1 MEKTLIPGTLVHLR
15 GRDWTVLPD
24 SRANVLRLRPLGGS
38 EEDAS
43 LIYLPLEKEKPAPA
57 QFQPP
62 DPNQSGSQDST
73 LLLRDAMRLKLRAGA
88 GPFRSIGNLGF
99 EPRAYQLVPLLMAL
113 KLDPVRLLIADDVGV
128 GKTIEA
134 GLIARELLDRGD
146 IQRLSVICPPHLCDQ
161 WEEELRTKFFLQA
174 TVVQSRTA
182 PRLERGL
189 PADRSLFEEYPI
201 TIVSLDY
208 IKSEKRLSEFS
219 RACPEFVI
227 VEEAHTC
234 VRSGGG
240 VRHQRYKLL
249 HTLYENPD
257 RHLVFLTATPHSGD
271 EEAFYHLLGLLNPQ
285 FEALRDATERERENL
300 RDQLSRHFVQRRRPD
315 IDEWKDSTVF
325 PDRQSRELTYTMTGE
340 WKTFFDRILTYART
354 LVEDPSSPGTLGKRL
369 NWWAAL
375 ALLRCASSSP
385 EAAAMALST
394 RLEVDRSPEMSSEES
409 IELFGRNTILDG
421 DDSETILSDDD
432 RVPGSQTAPNPEI
445 EDLIQRA
452 IDLRGPKKDPKLSAL
467 LPEIQ
472 KLLQEGF
479 HPVIFC
485 RYIATAH
492 YLAEYLKEELGKGV
506 SLDAITGELSPEER
520 EERIT
525 ELGEKSQGSRI
536 LVATDCLSEGIN
548 LQRYFDAVIH
558 YDLSWNP
565 TRHEQ
570 REGRVDRFGQP
581 KPSVRV
587 ILYYGANN
595 PVDGAVLK
603 VILRK
608 ANQIRK
614 ELGVSVPFPTDS
626 DKILKAVMEAAFFKS
641 PERPKYV
648 QGRLMFKDDP
658 LEEMI
663 RKTEDAWES
672 ARENASKLHTIFAQQ
687 RLRPADV
694 LPEWDRTRRILGD
707 HEDVHRFVSQ
717 AALRLQVPL
726 KENGDEFRWEVEA
739 LPPVLRDSFREIG
752 IGKELKG
759 SFKPGISENF
769 LHRAHPVITILA
781 DYLSEMALSGD
792 SGGLVSRSGAI
803 FTREVTQRTILLL
816 LRFRNQIFNR
826 RKGRTHTLLAEEV
839 QIAGVK
845 GSEPP
850 VLLSPEE
857 SALLLQVSSSRNLD
871 PEQRRRLVTEALAR
885 LHEWETSLREI
896 AEVRARELS
905 KDHQRVLEASR
916 VRSGEYEVHPS
927 LPPDVIG
934 LTILMPD
941 RSGGER

>member
-1 MEKTLIPGTLVHLR
+1 MEKTLTPGTLVHVR
-15 GRDWTVLPD
+15 GREWTVLPD
-24 SRANVLRLRPLGGS
+24 SRDNVLRLRPLGGS
-38 EEDAS
+38 EEDS
-43 LIYLPLEKEKPAPA
+43 TLICLPLEKEKPVPA
-57 QFQPP
+57 QFLPP
-62 DPNQSGSQDST
+62 DPSKSGSQDST

-134 GLIARELLDRGD
+134 GLIARELLDRGE
-146 IQRLSVICPPHLCDQ
+146 IQRLAVICPPHLCDQ

-189 PADRSLFEEYPI
+189 PADRSLFEEYLI

-240 VRHQRYKLL
+240 ILHQRYKLL
-249 HTLYENPD
+249 KTLSDNSD

-285 FEALRDATERERENL
+285 FEALREAEGRERENL
-300 RDQLSRHFVQRRRPD
+300 RDRLSGHFVQRRRPD
-315 IDEWKDSTVF
+315 IDEWKDATVF
-325 PDRQSRELTYTMTGE
+325 PDRESRELTYTMTGE
-340 WKTFFDRILTYART
+340 WETFFDRILKYARA
-354 LVEDPSSPGTLGKRL
+354 LVEDPNSPGTLGKRL

-409 IELFGRNTILDG
+409 IEILGRNTVLDG
-421 DDSETILSDDD
+421 VDSEAILSDDD

-445 EDLIQRA
+445 EDLIQQA
-452 IDLRGPKKDPKLSAL
+452 KDLRGSRKDPKLAAL
-467 LPEIQ
+467 IPELQ
-472 KLLQEGF
+472 KLLKEGF
-479 HPVIFC
+479 HPIVFC
-485 RYIATAH
+485 RYIATAN
-492 YLAEYLKEELGKGV
+492 YLAEFLKEEFGNNV
-506 SLDAITGELSPEER
+506 PLDAITGEFSPEER

-525 ELGEKSQGSRI
+525 ELGEKTHGPRI

-548 LQRYFDAVIH
+548 LQGYFDAVIH

-626 DKILKAVMEAAFFKS
+626 DKILKTVMEAAFFKS
-641 PERPKYV
+641 PERPKLV
-648 QGRLMFKDDP
+648 QGRLLFKDDP
-658 LEEMI
+658 LEETI
-663 RKTEDAWES
+663 RMAEKAWES
-672 ARENASKLHTIFAQQ
+672 ARKKASTLHTIFAQR
-687 RLRPADV
+687 RLCPADV
-694 LPEWDRTRRILGD
+694 LPEWNRTRLILGD
-707 HEDVHRFVSQ
+707 HEDVHRFMSQ
-717 AALRLQVPL
+717 AAIRLQVPL
-726 KENGDEFRWEVEA
+726 KENGEEFYWEVEA

-752 IGKELKG
+752 IGKGLKG
-759 SFKPGISENF
+759 SFRPGTSGVF
-769 LHRAHPVITILA
+769 LHRAHPVIAVLA
-781 DYLSEMALSGD
+781 DYLSELALTGESE
-792 SGGLVSRSGAI
+792 GLVSRSGAI
-803 FTREVTQRTILLL
+803 FTREITQRTILLL

-839 QIAGVK
+839 QVVGVK
-845 GSEPP
+845 GSELPAI
-850 VLLSPEE
+850 LSPEE
-857 SALLLQVSSSRNLD
+857 SATLLRVSSSRNLD
-871 PEQRRRLVTEALAR
+871 PEQRKRLVTEALAH
-885 LHEWETSLREI
+885 LPDWEPSLREI
-896 AEVRARELS
+896 AEVRAKELS

-916 VRSGEYEVHPS
+916 VKSGEYEVRPT

-941 RSGGER
+941 RSGGDR